1 MKEAFFFEMNIFLH
15 EKNKFLYYREDDMPD
30 MVRIDNSLLKYQV
43 TTVQV
48 VMVRTLVVIYTVIRN
63 RRDVKISMS

>member
-1 MKEAFFFEMNIFLH
+1 MSFKALIMKEAFFFEMNIFLH

-43 TTVQV
+43 TTLQI
-48 VMVRTLVVIYTVIRN
+48 VMVRKLMVVN
-63 RRDVKISMS
+63 N